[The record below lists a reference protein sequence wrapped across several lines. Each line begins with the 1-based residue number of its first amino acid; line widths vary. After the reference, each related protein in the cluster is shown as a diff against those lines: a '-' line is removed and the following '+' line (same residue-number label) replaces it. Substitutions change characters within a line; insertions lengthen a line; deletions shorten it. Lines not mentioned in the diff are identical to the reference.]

1 MTSRM
6 MSKIKNKNT
15 KPEMMLRKVL
25 QRMGVRYRLHRKDV
39 YGRPD
44 LAIAK
49 YKLAIF
55 VDGDL
60 WHGNEHKVRGLDCIE
75 ALFPTNT
82 LFWSEKIRANM
93 ARDSVVNARLASE
106 GWVVLRLWASEILV
120 DPIGAARRVVELL
133 QRLKT
138 RSQLSLTDQEEAS

>member
-1 MTSRM
+1 M
-6 MSKIKNKNT
+6 MAKIKNKDT
-15 KPEMMLRKVL
+15 KPEMMLRTVL
-25 QRMGVRYRLHRKDV
+25 HRMGVRYRLHRRDV

-60 WHGNEHKVRGLDCIE
+60 WHGNEHRVRGLDCIE

-93 ARDSVVNARLASE
+93 ARDSVVNAGLASE
-106 GWVVLRLWASEILV
+106 GWLVLRLWASEIRV
-120 DPIGAARRVVELL
+120 DPIGAAWRVLEPL
-133 QRLKT
+133 QRLKS
-138 RSQLSLTDQEEAS
+138 RGQLPRNDQEETT

>member
-1 MTSRM
+1 MA
-6 MSKIKNKNT
+6 KIKNKNT
-15 KPEMMLRKVL
+15 KPEMMLRRIL
-25 QRMGVRYRLHRKDV
+25 HRMGVRYRLHCRNV

-60 WHGNEHKVRGLDCIE
+60 WHGNEHRVGGLDCIE

-82 LFWSEKIRANM
+82 LFWSKKIRANM
-93 ARDSVVNARLASE
+93 ARDSVVNAQLASE
-106 GWVVLRLWASEILV
+106 GWVVLRLWASEIHV
-120 DPIGAARRVVELL
+120 DPIGVARGVVEHL
-133 QRLKT
+133 QRLKNKGPLP
-138 RSQLSLTDQEEAS
+138 QADQEERKLDPC